1 MIAPAVRNPMARRL
15 LVLAVA
21 AVLMLA
27 GCGGGEERPVTPART
42 GLEKTTIRVGA
53 QATSYPVA
61 LYIAHARG
69 FFAEEGLTV
78 EPVTL
83 AGADALSLV
92 EGGVLDISQTNYVST
107 LRAVSRDKKVKVVAD
122 MFQAAPGTFALMVP
136 KNSPIK
142 TVADLKGRTILVN
155 ALKNVATLAVTA
167 QLRAAG
173 LSEKDVTFAV
183 MPTPDMGEA
192 IHAGQADAGL
202 VSEPFVTA
210 NRGALGFRVLADPM
224 SGPTAGLPLAGWM
237 ATDEW
242 AVRHP
247 KTLAAFQRAISRA
260 QELASRDRSVIE
272 TTLPAYTLIDVKTA
286 SEITLGAYPSRLDP
300 VRLQNLADL
309 MLEYKYIRRPVDV
322 TSVIATHPDG

>member
-15 LVLAVA
+15 LVLAVV
-21 AVLMLA
+21 AVLVLA
-27 GCGGGEERPVTPART
+27 GCRGGEERPVTPART

-107 LRAVSRDKKVKVVAD
+107 FRAVSRDKKVKVVAD

-173 LSEKDVTFAV
+173 LSEKDVTFTV

-309 MLEYKYIRRPVDV
+309 MLEYKYIRRPIDV